1 MKLMLTT
8 KSIPYRQGHVEVS
21 NVHDGC
27 VNVEMWRVDPDVDA
41 KLSLGGRLDYQG
53 DEVTDN
59 VELELSI
66 AEAEQLAEGLL
77 AAARIAADKL
87 RRCTPV

>member
-1 MKLMLTT
+1 MKLMLTA

-41 KLSLGGRLDYQG
+41 KLSLDGRMDYQG

-87 RRCTPV
+87 RR